1 MRFEYSERDYL
12 DIVDFITSTL
22 ELQEDTRKA
31 NKEVEEEIQESLL
44 KSLQSLTNI
53 IGLDFA
59 DRLCDTDRQIR
70 ESKKTFNTLLQTS

>member
-1 MRFEYSERDYL
+1 MRFNYEERDYL

-44 KSLQSLTNI
+44 KSL
-53 IGLDFA
+53 
-59 DRLCDTDRQIR
+59 
-70 ESKKTFNTLLQTS
+70 

>member
-44 KSLQSLTNI
+44 KSL
-53 IGLDFA
+53 
-59 DRLCDTDRQIR
+59 
-70 ESKKTFNTLLQTS
+70 